1 MQVISW
7 EEYIIGN
14 EESGVGSR
22 ECDLNYQD
30 ATRKHYCCPSNTPCS
45 PLPTPLAVTIG
56 VFDGV
61 HKGHQSLIQRICA
74 GPYTPAVVTFKQNPL
89 KTLKP
94 DAFAGDII
102 NLGQK
107 LSIFEAL
114 GVQLTVLIDFS
125 SKFSTISGRVF
136 IDLLLGSQPVK
147 LIALGQ
153 NFRCGHR
160 LDTGAE
166 EIRSL
171 AGARGLEVW
180 IAPSVMDEGQ
190 PVSSS
195 RIRQALAAGR
205 RAEAERLLGRPLESI
220 NPDNIVPNRR

>member
-1 MQVISW
+1 MSMRVISW
-7 EEYIIGN
+7 EEYI
-14 EESGVGSR
+14 SSFSV
-22 ECDLNYQD
+22 
-30 ATRKHYCCPSNTPCS
+30 PS
-45 PLPTPLAVTIG
+45 PLALTIG

-89 KTLKP
+89 CTLKP
-94 DAFAGDII
+94 DAFTGDII
-102 NLGQK
+102 NLEQK
-107 LSIFEAL
+107 LSFLEAL

-125 SKFSTISGRVF
+125 PKFSKISGRGF
-136 IDLLLGSQPVK
+136 IDLLLKSQTVK
-147 LIALGQ
+147 LIALGR

-166 EIRSL
+166 EIQSL

-180 IAPSVMDEGQ
+180 IAPPVMDEGQ

-205 RAEAERLLGRPLESI
+205 QAEAERLLGRPLGR
-220 NPDNIVPNRR
+220 DLWNR

>member
-7 EEYIIGN
+7 EEFI
-14 EESGVGSR
+14 
-22 ECDLNYQD
+22 
-30 ATRKHYCCPSNTPCS
+30 S
-45 PLPTPLAVTIG
+45 PPPIPHPLAVTIG

-74 GPYTPAVVTFKQNPL
+74 SVPYTPAVITFRQNPL

-102 NLGQK
+102 SLEQK
-107 LSIFEAL
+107 LSFFEAL
-114 GVQLTVLIDFS
+114 GVQQTVLIDFS
-125 SKFSTISGRVF
+125 ERFSKINGRDF
-136 IDLLLGSQPVK
+136 IDLLLGCRPVK
-147 LIALGQ
+147 LIAMGR
-153 NFRCGHR
+153 NFRCGCQ

-166 EIRSL
+166 EIRNL

-180 IAPSVMDEGQ
+180 VAPPVMDEGQ

-220 NPDNIVPNRR
+220 NPNKSVPNRR

>member
-1 MQVISW
+1 MSMRVISW
-7 EEYIIGN
+7 EEYI
-14 EESGVGSR
+14 SSFSV
-22 ECDLNYQD
+22 
-30 ATRKHYCCPSNTPCS
+30 PS
-45 PLPTPLAVTIG
+45 PLALTIG

-61 HKGHQSLIQRICA
+61 HKGHQSLIQRICDS
-74 GPYTPAVVTFKQNPL
+74 PYTPAVVTFRKNPL
-89 KTLKP
+89 YTLKP

-102 NLGQK
+102 NLEQK
-107 LSIFEAL
+107 LSFLEAL

-125 SKFSTISGRVF
+125 PKFSKISGRDF
-136 IDLLLGSQPVK
+136 IDLLLKSQAVK
-147 LIALGQ
+147 LIALGR

-166 EIRSL
+166 EIQSL

-180 IAPSVMDEGQ
+180 IAPPVMDEGQ

-205 RAEAERLLGRPLESI
+205 RAEAERLLGRPLGAASGI
-220 NPDNIVPNRR
+220 DKPR

>member
-1 MQVISW
+1 MRIIDW
-7 EEYIIGN
+7 EEYI
-14 EESGVGSR
+14 SSFSTSV
-22 ECDLNYQD
+22 
-30 ATRKHYCCPSNTPCS
+30 
-45 PLPTPLAVTIG
+45 PLAVTIG

-61 HKGHQSLIQRICA
+61 HKGHQALIQRI
-74 GPYTPAVVTFKQNPL
+74 GDSPHIPAVVTFRQNPL

-94 DAFAGDII
+94 DAFTGDII
-102 NLGQK
+102 NLEQK
-107 LSIFEAL
+107 LSFLEAW
-114 GVQLTVLIDFS
+114 GVQLTILIDFS
-125 SKFSTISGRVF
+125 PEFSKISGRDF
-136 IDLLLGSQPVK
+136 IDLLLDCQPVK
-147 LIALGQ
+147 LIALGR
-153 NFRCGHR
+153 NFRCGHQ

-180 IAPSVMDEGQ
+180 VAPPVMDEGQ

-205 RAEAERLLGRPLESI
+205 QAEAERLLGWPLDSI